1 MLQKSNVFI
10 LLAIIAILVSV
21 IIYRG
26 KRYDDRLQQLNNT
39 YDSILIEK
47 ESIID
52 SLYQEIGSKESVIDS
67 LFSVRNEVVE
77 KTVIIKE
84 QILTL
89 PFDSSVSLLRENLKN
104 YDEKN

>member
-21 IIYRG
+21 IIYRE

-52 SLYQEIGSKESVIDS
+52 SLYQEIGSKKSVIDS
-67 LFSVRNEVVE
+67 LFSVRNKVVE

-89 PFDSSVSLLRENLKN
+89 PLDSSVSLLRENLKN

>member
-21 IIYRG
+21 VIYRE

-67 LFSVRNEVVE
+67 LFSVRNKVVE
-77 KTVIIKE
+77 KTVLIKE

-89 PFDSSVSLLRENLKN
+89 PLDSSVSLLRENLKN

>member
-21 IIYRG
+21 IIYRE

-67 LFSVRNEVVE
+67 LFSVRNKVVE

-89 PFDSSVSLLRENLKN
+89 PLDSSVSLLRENLKN

>member
-21 IIYRG
+21 IIYREV
-26 KRYDDRLQQLNNT
+26 KHNNRLQQLNNS

-52 SLYQEIGSKESVIDS
+52 SLYQEIGTKESVIDS
-67 LFSVRNEVVE
+67 LFSVRNKVVE

-84 QILTL
+84 HIMTL
-89 PFDSSVSLLRENLKN
+89 PLDSSVLLLRENLEN
-104 YDEKN
+104 YEKN

>member
-1 MLQKSNVFI
+1 MSQKSNVFI

-89 PFDSSVSLLRENLKN
+89 PLDSSVSLLRENLKN

>member
-21 IIYRG
+21 VIYRE

-67 LFSVRNEVVE
+67 LFSVRNKVVE

-89 PFDSSVSLLRENLKN
+89 PLDSSVSLLRENLKN

>member
-21 IIYRG
+21 IIYREV
-26 KRYDDRLQQLNNT
+26 KHNNRLQQLNNS

-52 SLYQEIGSKESVIDS
+52 SLYQEIGTKESVIDS
-67 LFSVRNEVVE
+67 LFSVRNKVVE

-84 QILTL
+84 QIMTL
-89 PFDSSVSLLRENLKN
+89 PLDSSVSLLRENLEN
-104 YDEKN
+104 YEKN